1 MKKHSETP
9 GPPRRASDDD
19 DESYGFA
26 MLIGFSGDDD
36 LGGEDAGAMYDA
48 WDEGLY

>member
-1 MKKHSETP
+1 MKKHSGTLD
-9 GPPRRASDDD
+9 PPRRANDDD